1 MNIKQKF
8 KHEINVGD
16 WKGVVSS
23 HGEDKPIRDNGW
35 LVFLATFISGYVIT
49 GLIIYFLLK

>member
-8 KHEINVGD
+8 KHETNVGD

-23 HGEDKPIRDNGW
+23 HGEDKPIRDNRW
-35 LVFLATFISGYVIT
+35 LVFVASVIFGYVIT
-49 GLIIYFLLK
+49 GLIISLY